1 MKKCWC
7 GNTQLKE
14 YSENYYQCEK
24 CHTLISKHNFEDA
37 IYNVKNEDNDLYG
50 KNYWEV
56 EMTKAAGKNTLSE
69 VVDMYLTERVIYWL
83 QYILKYVKLGADI
96 AEIGCGLGQLQY
108 VMKRLG
114 YNQMAFELSQEICN
128 YMEKNLKIQTHCG
141 SFEKAVNR
149 YDGILAF
156 DLFEHIMQPEEFLKN
171 CAESLR
177 EEGVLCFQTPCYD
190 PELTFEEMLRKKPKF
205 EEQLK
210 TEQHIYLYSRDSM
223 IQILNKYGFKNIIFE
238 PAYFGDDYDMFLFA
252 AKNEIKTNNKDSID
266 EYLNSQE
273 DGRLVKAMI
282 NLFISNKQLEKL
294 YEKADLDRKERLK
307 NSNALEKQLRES
319 EADRAKREEE
329 IEQLTAWLRESRADQ
344 DSRQKQIDQLTAA
357 LKESESDRSARL
369 DQIKQ
374 LTDMVKKS
382 EKECDARME
391 QIEHLTTMLKESE
404 EDRAARAE
412 QIDILTQ
419 MVKELQNEE

>member
-24 CHTLISKHNFEDA
+24 CHTLISKHNFDDA
-37 IYNVKNEDNDLYG
+37 IYNVKNENNDLYG

-190 PELTFEEMLRKKPKF
+190 PELTFEEMLRKKPRF

-307 NSNALEKQLRES
+307 NSNTLEKQLRES
-319 EADRAKREEE
+319 EADRAKREE

>member
-24 CHTLISKHNFEDA
+24 CHTLISKHNFDDA
-37 IYNVKNEDNDLYG
+37 IYNVKNENNDLYG

-307 NSNALEKQLRES
+307 NSNTLEKQLRES
-319 EADRAKREEE
+319 EADRAKREE

>member
-1 MKKCWC
+1 
-7 GNTQLKE
+7 
-14 YSENYYQCEK
+14 
-24 CHTLISKHNFEDA
+24 
-37 IYNVKNEDNDLYG
+37 
-50 KNYWEV
+50 
-56 EMTKAAGKNTLSE
+56 
-69 VVDMYLTERVIYWL
+69 
-83 QYILKYVKLGADI
+83 
-96 AEIGCGLGQLQY
+96 
-108 VMKRLG
+108 
-114 YNQMAFELSQEICN
+114 
-128 YMEKNLKIQTHCG
+128 MEKNLKIQTHCG

-307 NSNALEKQLRES
+307 NSNTLEKQLRES